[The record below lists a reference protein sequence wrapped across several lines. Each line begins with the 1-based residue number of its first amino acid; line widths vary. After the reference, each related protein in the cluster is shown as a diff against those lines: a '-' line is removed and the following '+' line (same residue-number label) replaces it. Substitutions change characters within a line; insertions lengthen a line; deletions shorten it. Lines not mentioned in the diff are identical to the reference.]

1 MTAPISPKVLLS
13 ALLATLLIVLIDIG
27 GGFNAWNEQI
37 LDLEQRHFP
46 RDVSAMSPEIVM
58 VDIDDRALERLGRW
72 PWPRTALAG
81 AIDELRR
88 AGARTIALD
97 LDLADPQDPTW
108 HPGPPPVQIDHD
120 AALAE
125 AIGDRMVLGTMLMPD
140 ELPTRWASAGGDP
153 DSLPI
158 LLAALS
164 ENFSLDPRSEAMTA
178 SRQDRDA
185 ASDTLHMLWRHTL
198 FNAAADDQSRDELL
212 ARAGSHA
219 DAMLPIIESALRQHA
234 ARSVLPGTQSGGRE
248 GPPSPADRFPL
259 QPLAEAAGS
268 TGYINIVRRGHD
280 GGIRQLVPSQPVG
293 HGQQL
298 PPLGIAAVTTHL
310 GGGVPI
316 EIDGDELQVGDITI
330 PLHNDAIT
338 VCWPRGVH
346 GSNWPDLHRREETDA
361 RFTGHLSISELV
373 LLSRARAVML
383 EAETQLAGAT
393 RPLLQTIR
401 QDPHLTAEDWLDP
414 TIQAE
419 VENDILF
426 DLEDIDALA
435 AAEGIDPRT
444 AVERADLNQN
454 DANRM
459 HRALDWR
466 NAQRTL
472 AKDAGLVASVEDSL
486 RAKVA
491 DRLVFIGWTATGTL
505 ADFVPTAAGPR
516 TPGVMVHAAL
526 ADMVLQDRSLFE
538 GKSWWSA
545 VAAAC
550 LGVLIAVLVAT
561 LGPWPATSSAIGVL
575 LVWSAAVILLF
586 WKADTVLPVAS
597 PLMAITLS
605 WAAGTGSR
613 AIMVQQEKRRITRQ
627 FRARVPEALVD
638 ELARDPESVGMRGV
652 RREVCVM
659 FGDLAGFTGISEGL
673 ESEETVTLL
682 NRCMSGLAEQL
693 TEHHGYVN
701 KFLGDGFLA
710 FWSAFGDQPEQA
722 DLACHAAMKCQ
733 AFMNTINKDAA
744 PGTPTLGLRI
754 GIATGE
760 ALVGDCGAPPRL
772 NDYTVIGDVAN
783 LAARLESANKLFG
796 TSILLDGRTRELIRS
811 DDLPL
816 CEVGPVQVI
825 GREGVVHVWT
835 LATES
840 LSLDSRDAAS
850 SLAAA
855 IRSGDRSAARTTLE
869 TLERLEGTSRRT
881 QLLAEV
887 VRDTP
892 DPMPR
897 ALRLR
902 EK

>member
-1 MTAPISPKVLLS
+1 
-13 ALLATLLIVLIDIG
+13 
-27 GGFNAWNEQI
+27 
-37 LDLEQRHFP
+37 
-46 RDVSAMSPEIVM
+46 
-58 VDIDDRALERLGRW
+58 
-72 PWPRTALAG
+72 
-81 AIDELRR
+81 
-88 AGARTIALD
+88 
-97 LDLADPQDPTW
+97 
-108 HPGPPPVQIDHD
+108 
-120 AALAE
+120 
-125 AIGDRMVLGTMLMPD
+125 MLK
-140 ELPTRWASAGGDP
+140 
-153 DSLPI
+153 
-158 LLAALS
+158 
-164 ENFSLDPRSEAMTA
+164 
-178 SRQDRDA
+178 
-185 ASDTLHMLWRHTL
+185 
-198 FNAAADDQSRDELL
+198 
-212 ARAGSHA
+212 
-219 DAMLPIIESALRQHA
+219 
-234 ARSVLPGTQSGGRE
+234 
-248 GPPSPADRFPL
+248 
-259 QPLAEAAGS
+259 
-268 TGYINIVRRGHD
+268 
-280 GGIRQLVPSQPVG
+280 
-293 HGQQL
+293 
-298 PPLGIAAVTTHL
+298 
-310 GGGVPI
+310 
-316 EIDGDELQVGDITI
+316 
-330 PLHNDAIT
+330 
-338 VCWPRGVH
+338 
-346 GSNWPDLHRREETDA
+346 
-361 RFTGHLSISELV
+361 
-373 LLSRARAVML
+373 
-383 EAETQLAGAT
+383 AETQLADAT
-393 RPLLQTIR
+393 QPLLQAIR
-401 QDPHLTAEDWLDP
+401 QDPHLTVEDWLDP
-414 TIQAE
+414 SIQTEIENE
-419 VENDILF
+419 VRFE
-426 DLEDIDALA
+426 LEDIDADA
-435 AAEGIDPRT
+435 VTKGIDSRT

-459 HRALDWR
+459 HRVLDWH
-466 NAQRTL
+466 NAHRTL
-472 AKDAGLVASVEDSL
+472 AKDTGLVTSVEDSL
-486 RAKVA
+486 RAQVA

-538 GKSWWSA
+538 GEVWWSA

-550 LGVLIAVLVAT
+550 LGVLIAVLVAS
-561 LGPWPATSSAIGVL
+561 LGPWPATASAMGVF
-575 LVWSAAVILLF
+575 LVWFLSVVLLF
-586 WKADTVLPVAS
+586 WKADVVLPVVS
-597 PLMAITLS
+597 PLLAITLS

-638 ELARDPESVGMRGV
+638 ELARDPESIGMRGV

-673 ESEETVTLL
+673 ESEETVAVL

-733 AFMNTINKDAA
+733 AFMNTINKDAT
-744 PGTPTLGLRI
+744 PGTPALGLRI

-796 TSILLDGRTRELIRS
+796 TSILLDGRTQELIRS

-816 CEVGPVQVI
+816 CEVGPIQVI

-835 LATES
+835 LAAES
-840 LSLDSRDAAS
+840 LSLELCDAAS

-855 IRSGDRSAARTTLE
+855 IRGGDRSTARATLE
-869 TLERLEGTSRRT
+869 TLERLEGASRWT

-887 VRDTP
+887 VRDAP